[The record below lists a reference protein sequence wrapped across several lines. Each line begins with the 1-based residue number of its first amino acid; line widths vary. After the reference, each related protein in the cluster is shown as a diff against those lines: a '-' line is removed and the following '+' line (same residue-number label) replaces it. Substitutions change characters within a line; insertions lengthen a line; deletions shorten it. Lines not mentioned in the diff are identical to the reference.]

1 MKKYEYINYLTENI
15 QVEHSNILDD
25 SKVAGKKKVLVYFT
39 NTFTHAEGI
48 AELPTYQWISKDKLS
63 PKDILFCQKALRWNT
78 DLIWKYAEQCGFY
91 LDSKSSKEEAKK

>member
-48 AELPTYQWISKDKLS
+48 A
-63 PKDILFCQKALRWNT
+63 
-78 DLIWKYAEQCGFY
+78 
-91 LDSKSSKEEAKK
+91 